1 MEVSLSTEFE
11 MSAPF
16 ATAVVKALKRLGRYE
31 AALAA
36 ASPPIV
42 ELFHAPSARAWWPG
56 ALSVELT
63 RVLVAAGG
71 PELVRDVGRVGVT
84 ESIST
89 IVRPLVNVVAA
100 ISGLTPASMFNRLG
114 QLSQAALKNVSFSW
128 TPSGPTSGQLI
139 ITYPIDVL
147 PEYRD
152 WWLGTFDYIWA
163 LTRRTG
169 RATKVEHHGGQL
181 TFELSWD

>member
-1 MEVSLSTEFE
+1 

-31 AALAA
+31 AVLGA
-36 ASPPIV
+36 ASPPVI
-42 ELFHAPSARAWWPG
+42 ELLHVPSARAWWSG

-63 RVLVAAGG
+63 RALVVAGG

-100 ISGLTPASMFNRLG
+100 ISGLTPTSMFARLG
-114 QLSQAALKNVSFSW
+114 QLSQAALKNVSFTW
-128 TPSGPTSGQLI
+128 TATGPTSGRLI

-147 PEYRD
+147 PEYTH

-169 RATKVEHHGGQL
+169 RAAQAHHHGGQL